1 MFEIHVKESQSFEN
15 VFICILVCS
24 KSCYGTFIMMHLKLN
39 SYHNNFYYLKL
50 FQGEWTIF
58 TLYLYLKLRFPYNK
72 EKLNSHISRYIY
84 FQIVFRIKTKDEDYS
99 LLTYLASGN
108 KALTLCNSSSLSK
121 VIISTFFLAAYLM
134 KEFCL
139 HGLA

>member
-1 MFEIHVKESQSFEN
+1 MIH
-15 VFICILVCS
+15 
-24 KSCYGTFIMMHLKLN
+24 
-39 SYHNNFYYLKL
+39 FYYLKL

-58 TLYLYLKLRFPYNK
+58 RLYLYLKLRFPYNK
-72 EKLNSHISRYIY
+72 EKLNSHISGYTY
-84 FQIVFRIKTKDEDYS
+84 FQIIFRIKTKDEDYS

-139 HGLA
+139 HGLAQMILEGSTPKSNTFMISAYNMERKNINFMSFNLVIK